1 MEILRFTVEIRAW
14 ALEIVFEQKMPV
26 VMEKRKKNN
35 RDDVAATPHSL
46 GPTKKQF
53 KTRPLTKKKAQ
64 AKAKLKAQFS
74 DSGKPDAT
82 EVAVVD
88 RSAVQWRTRAEQAEW
103 FTSSFHSVFGSLLSP
118 AEKEPLP
125 DDRIVE
131 LTEEIDRSTE
141 KLGTR
146 VKAVIG
152 PIWKELLCNVD
163 KAGDAGNPVV
173 LVLCSS
179 AIRCVELLR
188 GMKAFIGKVKPAKLF
203 AKHIKVEEQVAL
215 LKEHVNIAAGTPNRV
230 RRLIDIGAM
239 GTGRLRLV
247 ILDMHA
253 DAKGLTILSVPQVT
267 SEFWELYRTNFL
279 QLFLAK
285 QAQLFLY

>member
-1 MEILRFTVEIRAW
+1 
-14 ALEIVFEQKMPV
+14 MPA

-35 RDDVAATPHSL
+35 LSGTDASAVKTRPESL
-46 GPTKKQF
+46 GPAKKVF

-64 AKAKLKAQFS
+64 KLKAS
-74 DSGKPDAT
+74 AAGGKPAGG
-82 EVAVVD
+82 VAVVD
-88 RSAVQWRTRAEQAEW
+88 RSAVQWRPRAEQAEW
-103 FTSSFHSVFGSLLSP
+103 FTSSFHSVFGALLSP

-131 LTEEIDRSTE
+131 LSEEIDRSTE

-152 PIWKELLCNVD
+152 PIWKESLCNVD
-163 KAGDAGNPVV
+163 KAGDPGSPVV

-203 AKHIKVEEQVAL
+203 AKHIKVEEQVTL

-230 RRLIDIGAM
+230 RKLIDIGAM

-253 DAKGLTILSVPQVT
+253 DAKGLTILSVPQVMA
-267 SEFWELYRTNFL
+267 EFWELYKTHFH

>member
-1 MEILRFTVEIRAW
+1 
-14 ALEIVFEQKMPV
+14 MPAA
-26 VMEKRKKNN
+26 MEKRKKEKKA
-35 RDDVAATPHSL
+35 VSGTVVGEAL
-46 GPTKKQF
+46 GPTKKLF

-64 AKAKLKAQFS
+64 AQAKAKAEAGG
-74 DSGKPDAT
+74 GKDGA
-82 EVAVVD
+82 AGVVD
-88 RSAVQWRTRAEQAEW
+88 RSGVQWRGRAEQAEW
-103 FTSSFHSVFGSLLSP
+103 FTASFHSVFGALLSP
-118 AEKEPLP
+118 AEKESIP

-131 LTEEIDRSTE
+131 LGEEIERSTE
-141 KLGTR
+141 KLGSR

-152 PIWKELLCNVD
+152 PVWKESLCNVD
-163 KAGDAGNPVV
+163 KTGDAGSPVV

-203 AKHIKVEEQVAL
+203 AKHIKVEEQVTL

-230 RRLIDIGAM
+230 RKLIDIGAM
-239 GTGRLRLV
+239 GTGRLRLI

-253 DAKGLTILSVPQVT
+253 DAKGLTILSVPQVMT
-267 SEFWELYRTNFL
+267 EFWELYRAHFH

-285 QAQLFLY
+285 QSQLFLY

>member
-1 MEILRFTVEIRAW
+1 
-14 ALEIVFEQKMPV
+14 MPA
-26 VMEKRKKNN
+26 VMERNRKKNS
-35 RDDVAATPHSL
+35 RSGTVVADEKL
-46 GPTKKQF
+46 GPAKKVF

-64 AKAKLKAQFS
+64 AKANLKASS
-74 DSGKPDAT
+74 DGDKQGS

-88 RSAVQWRTRAEQAEW
+88 KSGVQWRPRTEQTEW
-103 FTSSFHSVFGSLLSP
+103 FTATFHSVFGALLSA
-118 AEKEPLP
+118 AEKEPIP

-141 KLGTR
+141 KLGSH
-146 VKAVIG
+146 VKRVIG
-152 PIWKELLCNVD
+152 PIWKESLCTVD
-163 KAGDAGNPVV
+163 KDGDAGSPVV

-203 AKHIKVEEQVAL
+203 AKHIKVDEQVAL

-230 RRLIDIGAM
+230 RKLIDIGAL
-239 GTGRLRLV
+239 GTSCLRLI

-253 DAKGLTILSVPQVT
+253 DAKGLTILSVPQVMA
-267 SEFWELYRTNFL
+267 EFWEFYRAHL
-279 QLFLAK
+279 HQLFLTK
-285 QAQLFLY
+285 QTQLMLY